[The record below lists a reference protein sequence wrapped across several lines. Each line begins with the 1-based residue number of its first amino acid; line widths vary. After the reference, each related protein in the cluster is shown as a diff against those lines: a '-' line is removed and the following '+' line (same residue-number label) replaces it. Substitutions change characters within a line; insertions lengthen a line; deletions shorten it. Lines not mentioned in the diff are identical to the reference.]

1 MTAHP
6 ELVAYDGA
14 IDTELMRAQ
23 PGLVSKIG
31 AEGVLG
37 VGLPDGRGAAIKVLD
52 GGARALDVVVP
63 LLLEQHWG
71 LELGGD
77 ALAALRAAPVLE
89 LARGADRA
97 RGGGARR
104 SA

>member
-1 MTAHP
+1 
-6 ELVAYDGA
+6 
-14 IDTELMRAQ
+14 MRAQ

-37 VGLPDGRGAAIKVLD
+37 VGLPDGRGAALKVLD

-77 ALAALRAAPVLE
+77 ALAALRAAPVLNS
-89 LARGADRA
+89 RGEPIGRAEATLDRRA
-97 RGGGARR
+97 
-104 SA
+104 